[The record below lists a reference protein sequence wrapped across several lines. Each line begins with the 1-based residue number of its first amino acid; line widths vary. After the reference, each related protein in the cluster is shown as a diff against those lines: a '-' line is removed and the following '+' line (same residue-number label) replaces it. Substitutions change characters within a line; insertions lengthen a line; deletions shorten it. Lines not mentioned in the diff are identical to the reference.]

1 MHMSS
6 TLLSYWCFFINSS
19 FHHQGRTNVSSVLG
33 VRTPFHCPSKANKTN
48 PPPGRHMPALG
59 FIWRTAI
66 GCWIKGEIY
75 HEVIQLC
82 FVLQIQTMDCISC
95 AMLRAQSSL
104 LKSWVS
110 LGAQRH
116 AELEPQPAAKWR
128 AESPAITAQLLLPWQ
143 SRTPREP
150 SAHLHFKKELLIML
164 LQHEQGNNHVVSA
177 AWQCPSTRR
186 LVMN

>member
-33 VRTPFHCPSKANKTN
+33 VRTPFHCPSKANKTS

-66 GCWIKGEIY
+66 GCRIKGEIY
-75 HEVIQLC
+75 NEVTQLC

-104 LKSWVS
+104 LKSWGS
-110 LGAQRH
+110 LGGSASCWTWATACSKMKSRISCNYSPTPASMAKQDFTWAQCSF
-116 AELEPQPAAKWR
+116 A
-128 AESPAITAQLLLPWQ
+128 
-143 SRTPREP
+143 
-150 SAHLHFKKELLIML
+150 F
-164 LQHEQGNNHVVSA
+164 
-177 AWQCPSTRR
+177 
-186 LVMN
+186 

>member
-33 VRTPFHCPSKANKTN
+33 VRTPFLCPSNANKTS

-66 GCWIKGEIY
+66 GCRIKGEIY
-75 HEVIQLC
+75 NEVTQLC

-95 AMLRAQSSL
+95 AMLRAPSSL
-104 LKSWVS
+104 LKSWGS
-110 LGAQRH
+110 LGAQHH

-177 AWQCPSTRR
+177 AWQCPGTRR